1 MFRNLSHM
9 EKLNFDADII
19 SDLIDKCEK
28 EYLDLEEFKMKDA
41 SIQDELNLKRDK
53 FDTSAN
59 SKISDLKNFY
69 E

>member
-1 MFRNLSHM
+1 MEKELNRFKKENAMFRNLSHM

-41 SIQDELNLKRDK
+41 SI
-53 FDTSAN
+53 
-59 SKISDLKNFY
+59 
-69 E
+69 